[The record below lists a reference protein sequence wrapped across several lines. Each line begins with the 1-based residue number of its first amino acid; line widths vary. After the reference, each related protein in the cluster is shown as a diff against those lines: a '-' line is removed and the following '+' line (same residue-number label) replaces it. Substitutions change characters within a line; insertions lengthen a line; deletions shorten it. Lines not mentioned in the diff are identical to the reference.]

1 MDLNEIRNVVQ
12 GAKTL
17 AVLGK
22 EVFKRYGSGMQS
34 LAMIALI
41 STSARTDTLVDIRT
55 ATQDTVDITGKDR
68 PKAET
73 LSVSATSRYIC
84 EMFGV
89 DFEDTTDKLNAIF
102 TDQLHI
108 FKNTSEQDRK
118 YTDEYARTMSVL
130 SLMSQLERDI
140 SVAGLYDDDDI
151 DEDGL
156 KAFIEM
162 LRANRGK

>member
-1 MDLNEIRNVVQ
+1 MDLNEAKNMVQ

-17 AVLGK
+17 SVLGK
-22 EVFKRYGSGMQS
+22 EVFKRYGSGKQS

-41 STSARTDTLVDIRT
+41 STSARTKETIDIRT

-84 EMFGV
+84 EMFEV
-89 DFEDTTDKLNAIF
+89 DFEDTTNKLNAIF
-102 TDQLHI
+102 IDQLQI
-108 FKNTSEQDRK
+108 FKDTLEQDKK

-162 LRANRGK
+162 LRINRGK

>member
-22 EVFKRYGSGMQS
+22 EVFKRYGSGKQS
-34 LAMIALI
+34 LAMVALI
-41 STSARTDTLVDIRT
+41 STSARTKETIDIRT
-55 ATQDTVDITGKDR
+55 ATQDTVDITGRDR

-89 DFEDTTDKLNAIF
+89 DFKDTTDKLNAIF
-102 TDQLHI
+102 IDQLQI
-108 FKNTSEQDRK
+108 FKDTPEQDKK

-151 DEDGL
+151 DDDDV

-162 LRANRGK
+162 LRANRDK